1 MAPALGPWSG
11 AACPGSAHQV
21 AGRLFMRKGAGFLDI
36 GVTVLMKEISLLTQE
51 QRIALETQLGAAA
64 AARME

>member
-1 MAPALGPWSG
+1 
-11 AACPGSAHQV
+11 
-21 AGRLFMRKGAGFLDI
+21 MRKGAGFLDI